1 MLNKNVDHSEDW
13 SKKNYFD
20 LPGVGAVDVP
30 GGEDPRPNLEKMSFV
45 YQIVLNLLFF

>member
-1 MLNKNVDHSEDW
+1 MLDKNIDHSEDW

-20 LPGVGAVDVP
+20 LPGVGAVDV
-30 GGEDPRPNLEKMSFV
+30 GEDPRPNLEKMSFV